1 MQKRASSLTA
11 IYTQLHVSYLKIE
24 IEGNQEDGEFSGYP
38 VWLDG
43 VDYSSEVTAKRL
55 RFIRIKLEDRFKL
68 NIKRFMKPDI

>member
-1 MQKRASSLTA
+1 MQRRASSLTA

-24 IEGNQEDGEFSGYP
+24 IECNEDEEFTGYP

-43 VDYSSEVTAKRL
+43 VDYSAEVTAKKL